1 MHNGFVRVDN
11 EKMSKSLGNFF
22 TVREILAKYDAE
34 VVRFFILRAHYR
46 SPLSYTDHHID
57 DARQALTRLYTALKA
72 HDAEAG
78 PVDWNNPQAARFRE
92 AMDDDFNTPEAVAVL
107 FELANEVNRN
117 NTRDGAALLK
127 SLGAML
133 GLLQRDSTKFLQA
146 VPWVIRLT
154 GIPSGEAVGMPT
166 VKVDYTPEQIEQMI
180 AARTQARKTKNFA
193 ESDRIRK
200 ELEGAGIVLEDKPGG
215 KTEWRRK

>member
-117 NTRDGAALLK
+117 NSRDAAVLLK
-127 SLGAML
+127 SLAAIL
-133 GLLQRDSTKFLQA
+133 GLMQRKPTDFLQGRD
-146 VPWVIRLT
+146 VIVNLT
-154 GIPSGEAVGMPT
+154 GVSARSEVGSVTAKTYSPDRIDQLIAERT
-166 VKVDYTPEQIEQMI
+166 IAKNVKNYI
-180 AARTQARKTKNFA
+180 

-200 ELEGAGIVLEDKPGG
+200 ELEDAGIVLEDKPGG